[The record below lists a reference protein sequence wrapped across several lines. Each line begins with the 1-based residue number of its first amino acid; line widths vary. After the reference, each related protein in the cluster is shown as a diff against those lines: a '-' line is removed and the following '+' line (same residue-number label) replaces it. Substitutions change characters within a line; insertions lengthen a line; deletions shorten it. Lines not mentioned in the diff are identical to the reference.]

1 MLDGIDLMALGVLS
15 RDAIEQAIREY
26 DDLGRDAFLS
36 KHGFGRATA
45 YALVVDGRE
54 YDPKAIAGV
63 AYGLDHPDEGTLKN
77 TEFNGGHQLRA
88 AYKPAGF
95 DVILKTEPGGRA
107 VQSLLEQFMD
117 EYREART
124 GSFSGS
130 HPVMATLRS
139 LQERIGQSG
148 PLIARPHVK
157 VKGSVGLG
165 NWAAAPWI
173 ALLDGRVTKTTQSGI
188 YPVLLFREDM
198 SGVYV
203 TLAQGTQ
210 ELKKLGRDHMLKQL
224 EATASRVRA
233 LATPDLRSRSFM
245 ADNAI
250 SLGNGTLARDYAAS
264 TIVHK
269 FYARGSVPDDAEILR
284 DIDAVLDLSDSA
296 IDNANKPKVE
306 RGGVSSLAQIASAFR
321 DAVDASGLRVRTG
334 HGDLVLTLLAALV
347 TKPLVMLA
355 GMSGSGKTQL
365 ALRLGEWFGS
375 GPNGRRFLPVA
386 VRPDWTG
393 PEAIFGYEDALRP
406 PLNGRAAWFVP
417 DTLRFF
423 LSAVEEPDMPY
434 LLLLDEMNLAH
445 VERYFSDFLSGFESR
460 DAVLPNLAVGPDG
473 EWRLKSSEERLVALP
488 RNIFVIGTVN
498 VDETTYQFSPKVLDR
513 AATFEVRTST
523 EDLSD
528 EIVRPS
534 AIPSADVAHLRGMVE
549 LVRDDRW
556 QEGTN
561 RRSAV
566 SAALRDLHKRLSD
579 TDDEFGHRVF
589 YEALRFAAAL
599 QQLGVAER
607 NKALD
612 LIVLLKI
619 LPKIH
624 GSRRRAEPVLKSLAA
639 FAATPD
645 ADADQGFALNDLDMA
660 ALPLS
665 ASKLRRMLRSAE
677 INQFVS
683 FTD

>member
-1 MLDGIDLMALGVLS
+1 MALGVLS
-15 RDAIEQAIREY
+15 REGIERALREY

-36 KHGFGRATA
+36 KYGFGRATA
-45 YALVVDGRE
+45 YALMVDGRE

-63 AYGLDHPDEGTLKN
+63 AYGFDHPDEGTLKN
-77 TEFNGGHQLRA
+77 TQFNGGLQLRA
-88 AYKPAGF
+88 AYRPAGF
-95 DVILKTEPGGRA
+95 DVILRTNPGDS
-107 VQSLLEQFMD
+107 VIQTLLEKFMA
-117 EYREART
+117 EYHDARA

-130 HPVMATLRS
+130 HPVMTTLRS
-139 LQERIGQSG
+139 LEERIGQSG
-148 PLIARPHVK
+148 PLLARPHVK

-173 ALLDGRVTKTTQSGI
+173 ALLDGRVTTSTQSGV

-203 TLAQGTQ
+203 TVAQGTQ
-210 ELKKLGRDHMLKQL
+210 ELKKLGRDHMLTQL
-224 EATASRVRA
+224 ELTASRVRS
-233 LATPDLRSRSFM
+233 LASGELSGRSFV

-250 SLGNGTLARDYAAS
+250 SLGPGNLARDYAAS
-264 TIVHK
+264 IIVHK
-269 FYARGSVPDDAEILR
+269 FYARESVPEDAEILR
-284 DIDAVLDLSDSA
+284 DLDAVLDLSDSV
-296 IDNANKPKVE
+296 IDRFHYPDDE
-306 RGGVSSLAQIASAFR
+306 RTTVSSLSEIATAFR
-321 DAVDASGLRVRTG
+321 QAVDSSGLRVRSG
-334 HGDLVLTLLAALV
+334 HGDLVVALLAALV
-347 TKPLVMLA
+347 TKPFVILA

-393 PEAIFGYEDALRP
+393 PEALFGYEDALRP

-417 DTLRFF
+417 DTLRFL
-423 LSAVEEPDMPY
+423 LSAVEEPDMPH

-460 DAVLPNLAVGPDG
+460 DAVLPNLAMGPDG
-473 EWRLKSSEERLVALP
+473 EWRLKSTAERLIALP
-488 RNIFVIGTVN
+488 RNVFVVGTVN

-513 AATFEVRTST
+513 ATTFEVRTAT
-523 EDLSD
+523 QDLSD
-528 EIVRPS
+528 EVVRPS
-534 AIPSADVAHLRGMVE
+534 AVPSAEVAHLRGMVE
-549 LVRDDRW
+549 LVRDDTW
-556 QEGTN
+556 QVRSA
-561 RRSAV
+561 RRPAV
-566 SAALRDLHKRLSD
+566 SAALRDLHHRLTE

-589 YEALRFAAAL
+589 YEALRYAAAL
-599 QQLGVAER
+599 EHLGVAER
-607 NKALD
+607 DQILD
-612 LIVLLKI
+612 HIVLLKV

-624 GSRRRAEPVLKSLAA
+624 GSRRRAEPVLKALAA
-639 FAATPD
+639 FANAPD
-645 ADADQGFALNDLDMA
+645 GDPNRSTIEPSTA

-665 ASKLRRMLRSAE
+665 AAKLRRMLRSAE